1 LEGDSQNTSCY
12 SREANVKYQFVSCRT
27 SLLSEI
33 AKFAAVFFFPIV
45 AIALLGGAVFL
56 LVCGKQANDYSY
68 TLLMGYAL
76 VAAVAGAY
84 LMRLSLIC
92 YALESRKIAFNQFG
106 FTTKIRKNHAYTW
119 DEVGEVSIVA
129 FAANAGRQRY
139 QSQICISFQPL
150 TSSQLRKLCRSYL
163 YGAANLNEFVLI
175 DFSQGLVDELQTY
188 SGLTVFDYRQ
198 LQLR

>member
-1 LEGDSQNTSCY
+1 M
-12 SREANVKYQFVSCRT
+12 KYQFVSCRT

-106 FTTKIRKNHAYTW
+106 FTTKIRKNHAYPGMKSAKSVLSLSLQMR
-119 DEVGEVSIVA
+119 EGNGIKA
-129 FAANAGRQRY
+129 RFAY
-139 QSQICISFQPL
+139 L
-150 TSSQLRKLCRSYL
+150 SSHSLH
-163 YGAANLNEFVLI
+163 LN
-175 DFSQGLVDELQTY
+175 
-188 SGLTVFDYRQ
+188 
-198 LQLR
+198 

>member
-1 LEGDSQNTSCY
+1 MEGDSQNTSCY

-33 AKFAAVFFFPIV
+33 AKFAAVFFL